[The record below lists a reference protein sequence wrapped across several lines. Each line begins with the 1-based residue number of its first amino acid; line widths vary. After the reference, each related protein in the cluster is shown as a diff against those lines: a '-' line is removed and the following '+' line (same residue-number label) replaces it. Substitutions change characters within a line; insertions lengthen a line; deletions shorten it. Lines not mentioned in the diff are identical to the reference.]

1 MLFLDNIC
9 PIRKLLK
16 GFYKLVPK
24 IQPSLLDS
32 TNSNFG
38 EYPQDFLCFFKF
50 TIFQVNINLYLYLQ
64 GYNPSKGTYEKLK
77 CFIKSFTKLEICLNV
92 QNNYQKILQKF
103 SFHESRSIEMNQVSI
118 ESSFRSI
125 EQESSTNRNRQR
137 LQYNFLHHFD

>member
-38 EYPQDFLCFFKF
+38 EYP
-50 TIFQVNINLYLYLQ
+50 
-64 GYNPSKGTYEKLK
+64 
-77 CFIKSFTKLEICLNV
+77 
-92 QNNYQKILQKF
+92 
-103 SFHESRSIEMNQVSI
+103 
-118 ESSFRSI
+118 
-125 EQESSTNRNRQR
+125 
-137 LQYNFLHHFD
+137 